1 MFEVIKWF
9 FSDILGNIF
18 ILMLIF
24 GLIAFIKEKVF

>member
-18 ILMLIF
+18 TLMLIF

>member
-18 ILMLIF
+18 ALMLIF